1 MLSKPYLLMSPN
13 ALHVSIYTVSG
24 ALCET
29 IEIKKKHATDEA
41 ISTLTLCNE
50 LITLTNEK
58 TQPFKPNIGK

>member
-1 MLSKPYLLMSPN
+1 MLCMSQ
-13 ALHVSIYTVSG
+13 YTQFLELYVRQLKS
-24 ALCET
+24 
-29 IEIKKKHATDEA
+29 KKKHAIDEA